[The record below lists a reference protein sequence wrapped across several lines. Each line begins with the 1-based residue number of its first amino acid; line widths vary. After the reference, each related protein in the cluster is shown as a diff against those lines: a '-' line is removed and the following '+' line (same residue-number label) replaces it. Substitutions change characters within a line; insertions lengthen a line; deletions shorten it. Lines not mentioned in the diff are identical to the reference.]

1 MVDFYYTSLEMV
13 IGIGGKM
20 MDLQQA
26 IKYVMDEE
34 AVLFLG
40 AGFSYGGTNV
50 SGGEMKVGRDLSY
63 AICDD
68 LGITKS
74 DNLTISSSRYIEDES
89 CKKGLEKFI
98 DFLHN
103 ELICVETTLDQ
114 DTICKL
120 PWMRIYT
127 TNYDN
132 IVEVSSEKQGISRET
147 ITITNAMYSAARNME
162 QAIVHINGFIKK
174 LDKQTFYDEFKI
186 TDDNYNRD
194 GLLQSPWRN
203 LFETD
208 LMKAKTV
215 IFIGYSLKYDQELV
229 RCIANLNIKEKCV
242 FIDCES
248 LSGDDEF
255 KIKRYGT
262 LYKIGT
268 AGFVQEIV
276 EVAKD
281 YTPQIKKIELSGFEK
296 RELAS
301 YYSDEHYSSKDVI
314 DLLVKGKLDIQ
325 YITQAGYCVHR
336 KSKMKE
342 VKEQIKK
349 KQVVIIQSKL
359 GNGKTVFLECL
370 AYELLKDYNVY
381 FLKNIDNYIDDLQL
395 IQSVENQCNIIMID
409 DYGYYIQF
417 IKALGRN
424 FPENLKLVIT
434 CRTAINI
441 NLYYDLT
448 EKYGYSEENLYLCDI
463 DKMADPDIV
472 ELVKVLNQNR
482 LWGKFDTVNFSQ
494 KKKLINR
501 KYDANMSKIFYLL
514 LESEEIEKQIKKVLS
529 VLDEKFELRKFVIV
543 QAINSL
549 CRLKLSYS
557 DICKFVNI
565 SDDLLRSYAMNQDVR
580 EILDSENN
588 QFILSSAIYVQY
600 LVAKS
605 NMKKEMIEM
614 LTKLYEECSKNDVW
628 VKKYIQQRKFLVSR
642 SNIKLIFSPKGKL
655 TKQDEEEIFNYY
667 DSIKNLTTATDN
679 PFFWLQF
686 GITALNLERYPLTK
700 IYFDNAYANA
710 DKIDDFD
717 SYQIDTHY
725 ARLLMC
731 AEMSNNRNNKETALE
746 SFYRAHKLLWE
757 NSNSGTK
764 LSYVLKQTGL
774 YVDYYETYKKM
785 LNEDE
790 RERYLA
796 TAYKMEEKYMK
807 YFEIKD
813 LFKVPIDV
821 AVTYLKYRK
830 IFKGTP
836 YQIMLKKCDEIYNKK
851 IPKSE
856 FKAR

>member
-1 MVDFYYTSLEMV
+1 
-13 IGIGGKM
+13 
-20 MDLQQA
+20 MDLQQV
-26 IKYVMDEE
+26 IKYVMDED

-40 AGFSYGGTNV
+40 AGFSYGGTNA
-50 SGGEMKVGRDLSY
+50 SGGKMKVGRDLSY

-68 LGITKS
+68 LGIPKS
-74 DNLTISSSRYIEDES
+74 DNLTISSSRYIEDEN

-98 DFLHN
+98 EFLQR
-103 ELICVETTLDQ
+103 ELICVETTPDQ
-114 DTICKL
+114 DIICKL

-132 IVEVSSEKQGISRET
+132 IVELSSEKQGICRET
-147 ITITNAMYSAARNME
+147 ITITNTMYSAARHME
-162 QAIVHINGFIKK
+162 QAIIHINGFIKK
-174 LDKQTFYDEFKI
+174 LDERTFYDEFKI

-208 LMKAKTV
+208 LKKAKTV
-215 IFIGYSLKYDQELV
+215 VFIGYSLKYDQELV
-229 RCIANLNIKEKCV
+229 RCIANLNIKDKCV
-242 FIDCES
+242 FIDCNS
-248 LSGDDEF
+248 LGEDDEF

-268 AGFVQEIV
+268 TGFAQEIL
-276 EVAKD
+276 EVAKN
-281 YTPQIKKIELSGFEK
+281 YKPNEKMIELSGFEK
-296 RELAS
+296 REFAS

-325 YITQAGYCVHR
+325 YITQEGYCVHR
-336 KSKMKE
+336 KEMIDDAM
-342 VKEQIKK
+342 EQIKK

-395 IQSVENQCNIIMID
+395 IQSVENQCNVIMID

-417 IKALGRN
+417 MKALGGN

-463 DKMADPDIV
+463 DKMTDVDVI
-472 ELVKVLNQNR
+472 ELVKVLNKNR
-482 LWGKFDTVNFSQ
+482 LWGKFDTMNFSQ
-494 KKKLINR
+494 KKKMI
-501 KYDANMSKIFYLL
+501 KKDYGANMSKIFYLL
-514 LESEEIEKQIKKVLS
+514 LQSEEIERQIKKVVG
-529 VLDEKFELRKFVIV
+529 VLDEKMQLRKFVIV

-565 SDDLLRSYAMNQDVR
+565 SDSLLRSYAMNQDVR

-600 LVAKS
+600 LVKKG

-628 VKKYIQQRKFLVSR
+628 IRKYVQQRKFLVSR
-642 SNIKLIFSPKGKL
+642 SNIKLVFSSQGKL
-655 TKQDEEEIFNYY
+655 TTQDEQEIFNYY
-667 DSIKNLTTATDN
+667 DSIKNMPTATDN

-686 GITALNLERYPLTK
+686 GITALNLKRYPLTR

-731 AEMSNNRNNKETALE
+731 AEMSSNRNDKESALE
-746 SFYRAHKLLWE
+746 NFYRAHNLLWK

-774 YVDYYETYKKM
+774 YMDYYETYKKL

-790 RERYLA
+790 KEKYLA
-796 TAYKMEEKYMK
+796 TAYKMENKYMK

-821 AVTYLKYRK
+821 AVMYLKYRK
-830 IFKGTP
+830 MFKGTL
-836 YQIMLKKCDEIYNKK
+836 YQIMLKHCDEMYNKK
-851 IPKSE
+851 IPSKE

>member
-1 MVDFYYTSLEMV
+1 
-13 IGIGGKM
+13 
-20 MDLQQA
+20 MDLQQV
-26 IKYVMDEE
+26 IKYVMDED

-40 AGFSYGGTNV
+40 AGFSYGGTNA
-50 SGGEMKVGRDLSY
+50 SGGKMKVGRDLSY

-68 LGITKS
+68 LGIPKS
-74 DNLTISSSRYIEDES
+74 DNLTISSSRYIEDEN

-98 DFLHN
+98 EFLQR
-103 ELICVETTLDQ
+103 ELICVETTPDQ
-114 DTICKL
+114 DIICKL

-132 IVEVSSEKQGISRET
+132 IVELSSEKQGICRET
-147 ITITNAMYSAARNME
+147 ITITNTMYSAARHME
-162 QAIVHINGFIKK
+162 QAIIHINGFIKK
-174 LDKQTFYDEFKI
+174 LDERTFYDEFKI

-208 LMKAKTV
+208 LKKAKTV
-215 IFIGYSLKYDQELV
+215 VFIGYSLKYDQELV
-229 RCIANLNIKEKCV
+229 RCIANLNIKDKCV
-242 FIDCES
+242 FIDCNS
-248 LSGDDEF
+248 LGEDDEF

-268 AGFVQEIV
+268 TGFAQEIL
-276 EVAKD
+276 EVAKN
-281 YTPQIKKIELSGFEK
+281 YKPNAKMIELSGFEK
-296 RELAS
+296 REFAS

-325 YITQAGYCVHR
+325 YITQEGYCVHR
-336 KSKMKE
+336 KEMIDDAM
-342 VKEQIKK
+342 EQIKK

-395 IQSVENQCNIIMID
+395 IQSVENQCNVIMID

-417 IKALGRN
+417 MKALGGN

-463 DKMADPDIV
+463 DKMTDVDVI
-472 ELVKVLNQNR
+472 ELVKVLNKNR
-482 LWGKFDTVNFSQ
+482 LWGKFVLLFFSQ
-494 KKKLINR
+494 KKKMI
-501 KYDANMSKIFYLL
+501 KKDYGANMSKIFYLL
-514 LESEEIEKQIKKVLS
+514 LQSEEIERQIKKVVG
-529 VLDEKFELRKFVIV
+529 VLDEKMQLRKFVIV

-565 SDDLLRSYAMNQDVR
+565 SDSLLRSYAMNQDVR

-600 LVAKS
+600 LVKKG

-628 VKKYIQQRKFLVSR
+628 IRKYVQQRKFLVSR
-642 SNIKLIFSPKGKL
+642 SNIKLVFSSQGKL
-655 TKQDEEEIFNYY
+655 TTQDEQEIFNYY
-667 DSIKNLTTATDN
+667 DSIKNMPTATDN

-686 GITALNLERYPLTK
+686 GITALNLKRYPLTR

-731 AEMSNNRNNKETALE
+731 AEMSSNRNDKESALE
-746 SFYRAHKLLWE
+746 NFYRAHNLLWK

-774 YVDYYETYKKM
+774 YMDYYETYKKL

-790 RERYLA
+790 KEKYLA
-796 TAYKMEEKYMK
+796 TAYKMENKYMK

-821 AVTYLKYRK
+821 AVMYLKYRK
-830 IFKGTP
+830 MFKGTL
-836 YQIMLKKCDEIYNKK
+836 YQIMLKHCDEMYNKK
-851 IPKSE
+851 IPSKE

>member
-1 MVDFYYTSLEMV
+1 
-13 IGIGGKM
+13 
-20 MDLQQA
+20 MDLQQV
-26 IKYVMDEE
+26 IKYVMDED

-40 AGFSYGGTNV
+40 AGISYGGTNA
-50 SGGEMKVGRDLSY
+50 SGGKMKVGRDLSY

-68 LGITKS
+68 LGIPKS
-74 DNLTISSSRYIEDES
+74 DNLTISSSRYIEDEN

-98 DFLHN
+98 EFLQR
-103 ELICVETTLDQ
+103 ELICVETTPDQ
-114 DTICKL
+114 DIICKL

-132 IVEVSSEKQGISRET
+132 IVELSSEKQGICRET
-147 ITITNAMYSAARNME
+147 ITITNTMYSAARHME
-162 QAIVHINGFIKK
+162 QAIIHINGFIKK
-174 LDKQTFYDEFKI
+174 LDERTFYDEFKI

-208 LMKAKTV
+208 LKKAKTV
-215 IFIGYSLKYDQELV
+215 VFIGYSLKYDQELV
-229 RCIANLNIKEKCV
+229 RCIANLNIKDKCV
-242 FIDCES
+242 FIDCNS
-248 LSGDDEF
+248 LGEDDEF

-268 AGFVQEIV
+268 TGFAQEIL
-276 EVAKD
+276 EVAKN
-281 YTPQIKKIELSGFEK
+281 YKPNAKMIELSGFEK
-296 RELAS
+296 REFAS

-325 YITQAGYCVHR
+325 YITQEGYCVHR
-336 KSKMKE
+336 KEMIDDAM
-342 VKEQIKK
+342 EQIKK

-370 AYELLKDYNVY
+370 AYELLKEYNVY

-395 IQSVENQCNIIMID
+395 IQSVENQCNVIMID

-417 IKALGRN
+417 MKALGGN

-463 DKMADPDIV
+463 DKMTDVDVI
-472 ELVKVLNQNR
+472 ELVKVLNKNR
-482 LWGKFDTVNFSQ
+482 LWGKFDTMNFSQ
-494 KKKLINR
+494 KKKMI
-501 KYDANMSKIFYLL
+501 KKDYGANMSKIFYLL
-514 LESEEIEKQIKKVLS
+514 LQSEEIERQIKKVVG
-529 VLDEKFELRKFVIV
+529 VLDEKMQLRKFVIV

-557 DICKFVNI
+557 DLCKFVNI
-565 SDDLLRSYAMNQDVR
+565 SDSLLRSYAMNQDVR

-600 LVAKS
+600 LVKKG

-628 VKKYIQQRKFLVSR
+628 IRKYVQQRKFLVSR
-642 SNIKLIFSPKGKL
+642 SNIKLVFSSQGKL
-655 TKQDEEEIFNYY
+655 TTQDEQEIFNYY
-667 DSIKNLTTATDN
+667 DSIKNMPTATDN

-686 GITALNLERYPLTK
+686 GITALNLKRYPLTR

-731 AEMSNNRNNKETALE
+731 AEMSSNRNDKESALE
-746 SFYRAHKLLWE
+746 NFYRAHNLLWK
-757 NSNSGTK
+757 NSNSGTN

-774 YVDYYETYKKM
+774 YMDYYETYKKL

-790 RERYLA
+790 KEKYLA
-796 TAYKMEEKYMK
+796 TAYKMENKYMK

-821 AVTYLKYRK
+821 AVMYLKYRK
-830 IFKGTP
+830 MFKGTL
-836 YQIMLKKCDEIYNKK
+836 YQIMLKHCDEMYNKK
-851 IPKSE
+851 IPSKE

>member
-1 MVDFYYTSLEMV
+1 
-13 IGIGGKM
+13 
-20 MDLQQA
+20 MDLQQV
-26 IKYVMDEE
+26 IKYVMDED

-40 AGFSYGGTNV
+40 AGFSYGGTNA
-50 SGGEMKVGRDLSY
+50 SGGKMKVGRDLSY

-68 LGITKS
+68 LGIPKS
-74 DNLTISSSRYIEDES
+74 DNLTISSSRYIEDEN

-98 DFLHN
+98 EFLQR
-103 ELICVETTLDQ
+103 ELICVETTPDQ
-114 DTICKL
+114 DIICKL

-132 IVEVSSEKQGISRET
+132 IVELSSEKQGICRET
-147 ITITNAMYSAARNME
+147 ITITNTMYSAARHME
-162 QAIVHINGFIKK
+162 QAIIHINGFIKK
-174 LDKQTFYDEFKI
+174 LDERTFYDEFKI

-208 LMKAKTV
+208 LKKAKTV
-215 IFIGYSLKYDQELV
+215 VFIGYSLKYDQELV
-229 RCIANLNIKEKCV
+229 RCIANLNIKDKCV
-242 FIDCES
+242 FIDCNS
-248 LSGDDEF
+248 LGEDDEF

-268 AGFVQEIV
+268 TGFAQEIL
-276 EVAKD
+276 EVAKN
-281 YTPQIKKIELSGFEK
+281 YKPNAKMIELSGFEK
-296 RELAS
+296 REFAS

-325 YITQAGYCVHR
+325 YITQEGYCVHR
-336 KSKMKE
+336 KEMIDDAM
-342 VKEQIKK
+342 EQIKK

-395 IQSVENQCNIIMID
+395 IQSVENQCNVIMID

-417 IKALGRN
+417 MKALGGN

-463 DKMADPDIV
+463 DKMTDVDVI
-472 ELVKVLNQNR
+472 ELVKVLNKNR
-482 LWGKFDTVNFSQ
+482 LWGKFDTMNFSQ
-494 KKKLINR
+494 KKKMI
-501 KYDANMSKIFYLL
+501 KKDYGANMSKIFYLL
-514 LESEEIEKQIKKVLS
+514 LQSEEIERQIKKVVG
-529 VLDEKFELRKFVIV
+529 VLDEKMQLRKFVIV

-565 SDDLLRSYAMNQDVR
+565 SDSLLRSYAMNQDVR

-600 LVAKS
+600 LVKKG

-628 VKKYIQQRKFLVSR
+628 IRKYVQQRKFLVSR
-642 SNIKLIFSPKGKL
+642 SNIKLVFSSQGKL
-655 TKQDEEEIFNYY
+655 TTQDEQEIFNYY
-667 DSIKNLTTATDN
+667 DSIKNMPTATDN

-686 GITALNLERYPLTK
+686 GITALNLKRYPLTR

-731 AEMSNNRNNKETALE
+731 AEMSSNRNDKESALE
-746 SFYRAHKLLWE
+746 NFYRAHNLLWK

-774 YVDYYETYKKM
+774 YMDYYETYKKL

-790 RERYLA
+790 KEKYLA
-796 TAYKMEEKYMK
+796 TAYKMENKYMK

-821 AVTYLKYRK
+821 AVMYLKYRK
-830 IFKGTP
+830 MFKGTL
-836 YQIMLKKCDEIYNKK
+836 YQIMLKHCDEMYNKK
-851 IPKSE
+851 IPSKE